1 MFFPER
7 ITDIKPTDRVLDI
20 GPGASPHPRADV
32 LLELRYADQQ
42 EYFKQLGH
50 ENPLVTDKEVVYY
63 DGTRFPFPDGSFDYV
78 IASHVLEHVPD
89 VPGFLSEVF
98 RVGKRG
104 YFEYPLAYYD
114 LIYNIDAHLNFLKW
128 SPEGMRY
135 LKQADTPLDAFR
147 PLQTLMRSTL
157 AKGHTGLVND
167 LVDLFMEGVQWEKPF
182 AAVPVQRLEEVC
194 HVDFP
199 IPAAEGPDL
208 DSVGGKVLASA
219 LLRTVQRKVGL
230 R

>member
-7 ITDIKPTDRVLDI
+7 ITGLKPTDKVLDV

-32 LLELRYADQQ
+32 LLELAYDDQQ
-42 EYFKQLGH
+42 EYFRQLGH
-50 ENPLVTDKEVVYY
+50 DQPLVTDKQVVYY
-63 DGTRFPFPDGSFDYV
+63 DGSRFPFADGSFDYV
-78 IASHVLEHVPD
+78 ICSHVLEHVPD

-98 RVGKRG
+98 RVAKRG

-135 LKQADTPLDAFR
+135 MKQADSALDDFR
-147 PLQTLMRSTL
+147 PLQRLMRDTL
-157 AKGHTGLVND
+157 AAGHTGLVND
-167 LVDLFMEGVQWEKPF
+167 LMHLFMEGVQWEKPF
-182 AAVPVQRLEEVC
+182 AAIPVHRIDDVC
-194 HVDFP
+194 HVDFT
-199 IPAAEGPDL
+199 IPPANGPDL
-208 DSVGGKVLASA
+208 GSVGGKALAGA
-219 LLRTVQRKVGL
+219 LLNTVKRKVGI